1 MQSLEYIGPVLGTGD
16 KALGDS
22 LTSAQKGWIVLQPN
36 FSHLF
41 ASSELLGNPQFY
53 FVTWGKLSL
62 QCYPQCLHGN
72 WYTALKKRNH

>member
-1 MQSLEYIGPVLGTGD
+1 MQSLEYIGPALGTGD
-16 KALGDS
+16 RALGDS
-22 LTSAQKGWIVLQPN
+22 LTSAASSL
-36 FSHLF
+36 SCLF

-62 QCYPQCLHGN
+62 QCYLQCLHGN